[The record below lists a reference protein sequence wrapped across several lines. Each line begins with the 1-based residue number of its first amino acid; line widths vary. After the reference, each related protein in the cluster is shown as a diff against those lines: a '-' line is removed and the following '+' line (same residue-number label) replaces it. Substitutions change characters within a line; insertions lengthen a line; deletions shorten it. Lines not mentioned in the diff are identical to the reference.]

1 MLVPGKAVGLAK
13 PPVVA
18 ESDMVALRIPLILSR
33 RNQVQSTHR
42 KLWNSNDQSEDNCRR
57 PLNAGAGGPR
67 TVMVIRVVV
76 VVMVPDDH
84 VSLQS
89 SRVVVFVKVVVRP
102 LIEISYSTLRADR
115 LRKTDFAMGEW

>member
-1 MLVPGKAVGLAK
+1 MLVPGKADGLTE

-18 ESDMVALRIPLILSR
+18 ESDIVALHILLMLSR
-33 RNQVQSTHR
+33 TNHVQITYK
-42 KLWNSNDQSEDNCRR
+42 KLWNSNDQSEANCR
-57 PLNAGAGGPR
+57 PLNAGVGGPR
-67 TVMVIRVVV
+67 TVMVIRVVA

-102 LIEISYSTLRADR
+102 LIEMSYSTLRADR
-115 LRKTDFAMGEW
+115 LRKTDFAMGKW